1 MKTEQELNPARV
13 APQPTISSIGGGNG
27 CIHSPGGYHNLVWQ
41 SRSCAPTSWT
51 LAFIAG
57 LEILFDKGIDTLPG
71 LVEGLNST
79 ALYDQQGQPW
89 QEATLRAF
97 LQENGK

>member
-1 MKTEQELNPARV
+1 MKADQEFNPARV
-13 APQPTISSIGGGNG
+13 ASQPTFSSIGADNG
-27 CIHSPGGYHNLVWQ
+27 CIHSPGGITIWSGQ
-41 SRSCAPTSWT
+41 SRSCAPTSWR

-97 LQENGK
+97 LQQNGK